1 MSARSS
7 TASGVPS
14 NSPTALLPH
23 QDRSLWS
30 EWGGE
35 GRGRGWDRIAEGEG
49 EGEARGWDRI
59 AEGRVQMVEKCELA
73 CTRAHHTYIPLGP
86 G

>member
-14 NSPTALLPH
+14 SSPTALLPH

-30 EWGGE
+30 KLGGEEGGRVGEGRGGE
-35 GRGRGWDRIAEGEG
+35 GRGGEG
-49 EGEARGWDRI
+49 RGG
-59 AEGRVQMVEKCELA
+59 EGRGGEGREGKGRGGVSKVP
-73 CTRAHHTYIPLGP
+73 I
-86 G
+86 